1 MTQVDIMKLFVL
13 FARSRTVK
21 KNFDEIL
28 TYFIAFSVIAIFF
41 QFCSDFTFSAL
52 LTLSAAVQC
61 LGFALLR
68 LKVRKQYGVQGMS
81 SRTLQLFALAYVCR
95 LYSTLQYNGY
105 LPIDRSGDWLYQL
118 IEVMAF
124 CIVLSLLYAI
134 HGEHERTY
142 DKESDTCSIIGFVS
156 FAFLIAYYMH
166 PSLNNSKWPDVS
178 WTMALFLEAFGMI
191 PQLWMMT
198 KLNTREDIR
207 ESFTQQP
214 GQVQG
219 LAGHFIACVFMGRL
233 FTFTFWLN
241 SYVELKEANAEFN
254 LPGVAVLGAQLL
266 QVVIGADFMYYY
278 VRAAMQCVRSSL
290 PTPI

>member
-1 MTQVDIMKLFVL
+1 MTQVDIMKLFVVC
-13 FARSRTVK
+13 ARSRTVK

-28 TYFIAFSVIAIFF
+28 TYFVAFSVIAIFF
-41 QFCSDFTFSAL
+41 QFCSDWTFSAL

-81 SRTLQLFALAYVCR
+81 SRTLQLFALAYMCR

-118 IEVMAF
+118 IEVLAL
-124 CIVLSLLYAI
+124 CIVFSLLFAI

-142 DKESDTCSIIGFVS
+142 DKDSDTCSIVWFVAV
-156 FAFLIAYYMH
+156 AFFIAYYMH
-166 PSLNNSKWPDVS
+166 PSLNSSLYPDVS

-198 KLNTREDIR
+198 KLNRREDIR
-207 ESFTQQP
+207 DSFTQQP
-214 GQVQG
+214 GKVQG
-219 LAGHFIACVFMGRL
+219 LAGHFIACVFLARL

-241 SYVELKEANAEFN
+241 SYVELKEPNSDFN

-266 QVVIGADFMYYY
+266 QVAIGADFMYYY
-278 VRAAMQCVRSSL
+278 VRAAMQSVRSSL

>member
-1 MTQVDIMKLFVL
+1 MTQVDIMKLLIVCT
-13 FARSRTVK
+13 RSRAVK

-28 TYFIAFSVIAIFF
+28 AYFVAFNVITIFF
-41 QFCSDFTFSAL
+41 QFWSDFTFSAL

-61 LGFALLR
+61 LGFVLLR
-68 LKVRKQYGVQGMS
+68 LKVRKQCGVQGMS
-81 SRTLQLFALAYVCR
+81 SRTLQLFGLAYVCR

-118 IEVMAF
+118 IEVF
-124 CIVLSLLYAI
+124 SLCIVGSLLFAI
-134 HGEHERTY
+134 HGEHKATY
-142 DKESDTCSIIGFVS
+142 GKDYDTCSIIWFVVV
-156 FAFLIAYYMH
+156 AFLIAYFMH
-166 PSLNNSKWPDVS
+166 PSLNNSTYPDVS
-178 WTMALFLEAFGMI
+178 WTMALFLEAFGML

-198 KLNTREDIR
+198 KLNKEEEIR
-207 ESFTQQP
+207 DGFAQQP

-219 LAGHFIACVFMGRL
+219 LAGHFIACVFLARL
-233 FTFTFWLN
+233 LTVTFWMN
-241 SYVELKEANAEFN
+241 SYVELKEPNAEFN

-278 VRAAMQCVRSSL
+278 ICGVMQSIRSKL